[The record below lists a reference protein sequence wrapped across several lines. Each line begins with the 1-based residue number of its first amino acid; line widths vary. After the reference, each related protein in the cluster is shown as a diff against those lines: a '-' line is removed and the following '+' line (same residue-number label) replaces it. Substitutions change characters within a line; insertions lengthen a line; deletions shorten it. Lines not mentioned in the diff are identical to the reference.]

1 MTSEPQHN
9 PRPEHRGPAQP
20 WPDAEYDAAL
30 HLLDRQIVD
39 SHGLLVGKV
48 DDVELTEDP
57 DGALIPTGLLVGMAA
72 LLPRMGDRT
81 GDWLFARYV
90 RLSTSSSERA
100 RPGVVDLGLVEDVTS
115 EVHLSV
121 ERDGVVHRRAE
132 GEPGAP
138 VRRTLGGL
146 LRMTVVVEP
155 LPGEPHQP
163 SMRVLDARLSPG
175 RPGQVAALVV
185 GRGRPGSLLGYDR
198 TPERGPW
205 LVAHAVRHLHRHSRL
220 VRIGP
225 GVDLDW
231 GVREVRVGPGAE
243 TVPLPE

>member
-1 MTSEPQHN
+1 MTSKPQQS

-57 DGALIPTGLLVGMAA
+57 DGALVPTGLLVGMAA

-90 RLSTSSSERA
+90 RLATSFAERA
-100 RPGVVDLGLVEDVTS
+100 HPGVVDLQLVEDLTS

-121 ERDGVVHRRAE
+121 ERDGLLHRRAE
-132 GEPGAP
+132 GEPGSP
-138 VRRTLGGL
+138 QRRTLGEL
-146 LRMTVVVEP
+146 LRMRVVVEP
-155 LPGEPHQP
+155 VPGEPRQP
-163 SMRVLDARLSPG
+163 PLRVLDARLSPG
-175 RPGQVAALVV
+175 RPGRVAALVV
-185 GRGRPGSLLGYDR
+185 GRGRPGSMLGYDR
-198 TPERGPW
+198 TAERGPW
-205 LVAHAVRHLHRHSRL
+205 LVAHTIRWLHRHSRL

-225 GVDLDW
+225 DVDLDW

-243 TVPLPE
+243 TSPLPD